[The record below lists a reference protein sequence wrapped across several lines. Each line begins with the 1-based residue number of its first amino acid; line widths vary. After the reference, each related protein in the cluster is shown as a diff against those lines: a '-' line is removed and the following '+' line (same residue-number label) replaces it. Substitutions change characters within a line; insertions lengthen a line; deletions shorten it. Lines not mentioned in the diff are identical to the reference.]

1 MGIKKRTYASSSTT
15 PSSSSPLPL
24 LLVLTSIMTA
34 IVAVALVI
42 ISNMITPA
50 VATTMTTDSNG
61 TTTTII
67 PTTSSSSGIELSAQP
82 VYQEHITN
90 QVETPINQTHFQLT
104 YSGNGTLTFPN
115 STETVKTISTGGGI
129 VSMIDGSFV
138 VKGILTSEE
147 DRSENAT
154 ATFYGIARF
163 NIQDG
168 SGRGI
173 VIALIHT
180 NSTDML
186 APFDGMI
193 LTGQMELPPG
203 EDRFITFWEWQSGI
217 PYVKMQLQPMMQ
229 ESPMNTTEIPPELAS
244 TPTNVRYPQEGT

>member
-24 LLVLTSIMTA
+24 LLVLISIMTA

-67 PTTSSSSGIELSAQP
+67 PTTSSSSDIELSAQP

-90 QVETPINQTHFQLT
+90 QVETLINQTHFQLT

-115 STETVKTISTGGGI
+115 STETVKTTSTGGGI

-138 VKGILTSEE
+138 VEGILTSEE

-173 VIALIHT
+173 VIALLHT
-180 NSTDML
+180 NSTGTL

-217 PYVKMQLQPMMQ
+217 PY
-229 ESPMNTTEIPPELAS
+229 IA
-244 TPTNVRYPQEGT
+244 R

>member
-1 MGIKKRTYASSSTT
+1 
-15 PSSSSPLPL
+15 
-24 LLVLTSIMTA
+24 
-34 IVAVALVI
+34 
-42 ISNMITPA
+42 
-50 VATTMTTDSNG
+50 
-61 TTTTII
+61 
-67 PTTSSSSGIELSAQP
+67 
-82 VYQEHITN
+82 
-90 QVETPINQTHFQLT
+90 
-104 YSGNGTLTFPN
+104 
-115 STETVKTISTGGGI
+115 
-129 VSMIDGSFV
+129 MIDGSFV

-173 VIALIHT
+173 VIALLHT
-180 NSTDML
+180 NSTGML

-193 LTGQMELPPG
+193 LTGQMELPPV

-217 PYVKMQLQPMMQ
+217 PYVKMQPQPMMQ
-229 ESPMNTTEIPPELAS
+229 ESPMNTTEIPPDLAS